1 MYLDQ
6 NNYSSIFESKGFH
19 ERGLLNAR
27 NSTISGHHKEKRN
40 KWRIIHN
47 ELLIFFFLIKMFM
60 QRQHFM
66 TYLKSKKFKS
76 HSKFLALDNLKIN
89 WSYKV
94 QSN

>member
-1 MYLDQ
+1 
-6 NNYSSIFESKGFH
+6 
-19 ERGLLNAR
+19 
-27 NSTISGHHKEKRN
+27 
-40 KWRIIHN
+40 
-47 ELLIFFFLIKMFM
+47 MFM